1 MLPFGREFATARR
14 GATAATDMLSVV
26 ITDFVG
32 VPESA
37 TPIVKFELPAAV
49 GVPLIVPV
57 AGFRE
62 SPLGRVPAII
72 LQVRAPLPP
81 AARKE
86 AE

>member
-1 MLPFGREFATARR
+1 MPFGREFATARR

-37 TPIVKFELPAAV
+37 TLTVKFELPVAV

-62 SPLGRVPAII
+62 SPFGRVPAITP
-72 LQVRAPLPP
+72 QVRAPLPP